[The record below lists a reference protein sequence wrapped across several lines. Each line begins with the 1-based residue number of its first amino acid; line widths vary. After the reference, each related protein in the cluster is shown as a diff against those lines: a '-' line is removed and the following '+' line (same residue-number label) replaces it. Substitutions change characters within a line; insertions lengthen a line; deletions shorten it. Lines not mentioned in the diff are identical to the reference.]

1 MATINVASSQ
11 NLSAVT
17 YAQDDIINVQDGVTL
32 TINSQWS
39 IKPRLIQALG
49 TGRIEVSNT
58 STSVAHL
65 QEFFMGA
72 GGNSGGIS
80 VTQNGVFQ
88 VRGAWITVGTSTGTN
103 NETLFSANSVGGVAL
118 DYPTHIEVETGSGT
132 NIWEVWNAVPLEV
145 ASGLVNTQGFNG
157 ANITAGTVAVS
168 AAGVVTGTGTNFI
181 ATMVGT
187 PFKLPGI
194 ARDFIIN
201 VVTSTTQITIQELDA
216 STYTGGVIAAGSTY
230 LIRSGSLVNATVVGS
245 GDIGKVLLYNPVT
258 TAVTHGDGTNGTKV
272 PTGARVRVPN
282 IHFNSAIQ
290 QTTLAAAI
298 TSTAAQAITLAAAI
312 GSTAAGGSATGYV
325 GTLLLVNGSTIE
337 RIAYTTR
344 SGVTV
349 SATGMFRGVAG
360 TTAQASFPI
369 GTTVYWIPATNGT
382 TNNAS
387 FNTNVSGTVDMQ
399 ICSAGLRMQTLFT
412 NFASATV
419 KNFGCSF
426 FSLTNSSGA
435 YDIDTISGFGNY
447 QVPGAGGIGANFGS
461 IIGTG
466 SIRNIH
472 ANGNYALVS
481 SGGGMSLV
489 NVQDAQ
495 VISNLRARLFYRISS
510 VSANFRAILFQTVT
524 CATPIDGVYFNMSFQ
539 ATTLTNQDI
548 KNIYFSST
556 TSTASVGTAD
566 GAFPVY
572 VQSSVNCIFRGIQLW
587 SGGLATRNLITVDTA
602 SADNVFHNKGYPAID
617 GGLQLGGITA
627 DAGLNTITAFFSI
640 TNPRTSATASYLRND
655 TTTNSGGLFRML
667 LIDSIVTTTTSTG
680 GAAKGGVEI
689 DMIAGPH
696 RLFASGTATSIV
708 PNLVDVQPIVV
719 LTNLAKTT
727 GSVYVGSFSGQN
739 AFNMYTFSGGTY
751 LDNLGRIYY
760 PTTGDSI
767 IVKSAFA
774 LKGVTDFTGTA
785 FDFNYNLGS
794 GTNPIPA
801 GTTLE
806 FRMTNW
812 GTANTGAWVAF
823 TDNSSLE
830 TARAALTGYSS
841 SVGLDL
847 QLRITA
853 TTTVA
858 GRYLM
863 SMKLPV
869 TIDAA
874 YNPPVS
880 ETQIGFTGAQIG
892 TLIAGYINTDPGS
905 PSLRSSLTLTGT
917 SGSVPMPYDYD
928 AVAVAYR
935 LVGRLAGWT
944 FSNLTGTYLKED
956 ISVPIT
962 QTRVNDLSG
971 NALYTSGVTGVAV
984 NYGASTITLSA
995 SRSAVQVWSAVQ
1007 DNLCLLANLTRPDP
1021 FTTTNGLSFVS
1032 TYTLVVTGTL
1042 SAGNVI
1048 GNVTLSGS
1056 LSSGVVITGNVAQA
1070 TPTNLTGVIING
1082 NLTYNTNTPITVT
1095 LNNCDVTGTISN
1107 SGSGLV
1113 KVVKAGTTPWLNA
1126 GSNVNNVATV
1136 AITTPGGLALSTYI
1150 LKNGSTDLGWV
1161 AQDTDRALEIQETD
1175 TFQIYAVAYGYK
1187 AALISANALDLGTFQ
1202 FDLIPEPFIDT
1213 SLSTAT
1219 RNLIASKFS
1228 TALDAFGRIA
1238 LSLDTDLRYY
1248 TPDEV
1253 MNAIEWYIVTEGDL
1267 IAAGVVY
1274 AGSINGVSI
1283 INGGIEITTPGFYG
1297 KVNDSVT
1304 TTTPLGI
1311 LVPIYIDVDP
1321 AVYVADPT
1329 YTPVQKNSSNIILQ
1343 TAPWTQMT
1351 ADISTVDKTDI
1362 RRGLATEDNVTAVR
1376 AKTDAYLDV
1385 AVSSRLS
1392 TATFI
1397 ASGGTSGGA
1406 PTAAQNAAAVRV
1418 ELATELARV
1427 DVTTSSRLAASGYT
1441 PPSVAPTAAQNASA
1455 VRTEL
1460 TTELG
1465 RIDAT
1470 TSSRLAASGY
1480 TSPDNASIAAIKVT
1494 TDLNLDVQ
1502 VSSRLASSGYTA
1514 PTAAPTS
1521 AQNASAVRSE
1531 LATELARID
1540 DTISSRLA
1548 ASGYT
1553 ASGAPTAAQNAT
1565 AVRTE
1570 LATELARID
1579 TSVASRLAASGYT
1592 APDNASITTIKQN
1605 TGLIPALL

>member
-1 MATINVASSQ
+1 MATVNVASSQ
-11 NLSAVT
+11 NLTAVT

-49 TGRIEVSNT
+49 TGIIDVSNT

-118 DYPTHIEVETGSGT
+118 DYPTHVEVETGSGT
-132 NIWEVWNAVPLEV
+132 NVWEVWNVVPLEV
-145 ASGLVNTQGFNG
+145 AGGLVNTQGFNG
-157 ANITAGTVAVS
+157 ANTTAGTVAVT
-168 AAGVVTGTGTNFI
+168 AGGVVTGTGTNFL
-181 ATMVGT
+181 ATMLGT
-187 PFKLPGI
+187 PFKLPSI

-201 VVTSTTQITIQELDA
+201 VVTSTTQITIQELDG
-216 STYTGGVIAAGSTY
+216 STYTGGVIAAGSSY
-230 LIRSGSLVNATVVGS
+230 IIRSGLLVSASVIGS
-245 GDIGKVLLYNPVT
+245 GDLGKVLFYNPVT

-298 TSTAAQAITLAAAI
+298 TSSAAQAITLTAAI
-312 GSTAAGGSATGYV
+312 GPTSNNASATAYV

-337 RIAYTTR
+337 RISYTTR

-369 GTTVYWIPATNGT
+369 GTTVYWIPATNAT

-387 FNTNVSGTVDMQ
+387 INTNASGTVDMQ
-399 ICSAGLRMQTLFT
+399 ICSAGLRMQALFT
-412 NFASATV
+412 NFASATI
-419 KNFGCSF
+419 KNFGCSL
-426 FSLTNSSGA
+426 FSLTNTSGS

-447 QVPGAGGIGANFGS
+447 QVPAAGGTGASFGS

-472 ANGNYALVS
+472 THGNFALTG
-481 SGGGMSLV
+481 SGTGMSFV

-495 VISNLRARLFYRISS
+495 AISNLRCRLFNRISAVS
-510 VSANFRAILFQTVT
+510 VNYRAILLQTVT
-524 CATPIDGVYFNMSFQ
+524 CATPIDGVYVNMSFQ

-548 KNIYFSST
+548 KNIYFAST
-556 TSTASVGTAD
+556 TSSASAGTAD
-566 GAFPVY
+566 TAFPVY
-572 VQSSVNCIFRGIQLW
+572 VQSTVNTIFRGIQLW
-587 SGGLATRNLITVDTA
+587 DGGLATRNFINIDSN

-617 GGLQLGGITA
+617 GGLQLGGITS
-627 DAGLNTITAFFSI
+627 DSGLNTITAFFSI
-640 TNPRTSATASYLRND
+640 TNPRISTTTSSYLRQD
-655 TTTNSGGLFRML
+655 ISTNSGGLFRML
-667 LIDSIVTTTTSTG
+667 LIDSITATTTGTG

-696 RLFASGTATSIV
+696 RVFATGTATSIV

-727 GSVYVGSFSGQN
+727 GSVYVGSFSAQN
-739 AFNMYTFSGGTY
+739 AFNMYTFTGGTY

-760 PTTGDSI
+760 QTTGDSI
-767 IVKSAFA
+767 IVKSSFA
-774 LKGVTDFTGTA
+774 LKGFTNFTGTA
-785 FDFNYNLGS
+785 FDFNYNLG
-794 GTNPIPA
+794 GGNPIPA
-801 GTTLE
+801 GTTVE

-812 GTANTGAWVAF
+812 GTANTGAWTAF
-823 TDNSSLE
+823 TNNSSLE

-863 SMKLPV
+863 SLKFPV

-880 ETQIGFTGAQIG
+880 NTQIGFNGAQVG
-892 TLIAGYINTDPGS
+892 TLIAGYLNAN
-905 PSLRSSLTLTGT
+905 PSVPVLQSSLTLAGT

-935 LVGRLAGWT
+935 LIARLAGWT

-956 ISVPIT
+956 ISIPIT
-962 QTRVNDLSG
+962 QTRVNDLNG
-971 NALYTSGVTGVAV
+971 NALYASGVTGVAV
-984 NYGASTITLSA
+984 NYGASTITLST

-1007 DNLCLLANLTRPDP
+1007 DNLSLLANLTRPDP

-1048 GNVTLSGS
+1048 GNVTLSGA

-1126 GSNVNNVATV
+1126 GSNVNNVASVTV
-1136 AITTPGGLALSTYI
+1136 TTPGGLALSTYI
-1150 LKNGSTDLGWV
+1150 VKNGATDLGWV
-1161 AQDTDRALEIQETD
+1161 AQNVARSLEIQETD
-1175 TFQIYAVAYGYK
+1175 TFQIYAIAYGYK

-1202 FDLIPEPFIDT
+1202 FELIPEPFIDT

-1228 TALDAFGRIA
+1228 TSLDAYNRIA

-1329 YTPVQKNSSNIILQ
+1329 YTPVQKNSSNIVLQ

-1362 RRGLATEDNVTAVR
+1362 RNGLATEDNVSAVR
-1376 AKTDAYLDV
+1376 FKTDSYLDV

-1397 ASGGTSGGA
+1397 ASGGTGGGA
-1406 PTAAQNAAAVRV
+1406 PTAAQNAAAVR
-1418 ELATELARV
+1418 
-1427 DVTTSSRLAASGYT
+1427 S
-1441 PPSVAPTAAQNASA
+1441 
-1455 VRTEL
+1455 
-1460 TTELG
+1460 
-1465 RIDAT
+1465 
-1470 TSSRLAASGY
+1470 
-1480 TSPDNASIAAIKVT
+1480 
-1494 TDLNLDVQ
+1494 
-1502 VSSRLASSGYTA
+1502 
-1514 PTAAPTS
+1514 
-1521 AQNASAVRSE
+1521 
-1531 LATELARID
+1531 
-1540 DTISSRLA
+1540 
-1548 ASGYT
+1548 
-1553 ASGAPTAAQNAT
+1553 
-1565 AVRTE
+1565 E

-1592 APDNASITTIKQN
+1592 APDNASIATIKQN